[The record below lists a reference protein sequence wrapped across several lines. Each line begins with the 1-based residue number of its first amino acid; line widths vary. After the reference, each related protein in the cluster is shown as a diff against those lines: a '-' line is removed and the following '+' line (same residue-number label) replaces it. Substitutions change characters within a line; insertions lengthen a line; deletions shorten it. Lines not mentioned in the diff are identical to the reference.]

1 MGFSEEELEGIQ
13 EAFDCFGKDK
23 DGNPTGIITKAD
35 FASVIRMLGGNPS
48 EKKLAEMHAKL
59 NKEKITFDD
68 FLPYW
73 EEQSKETGPTSE
85 ELIEAL
91 QLFDKEGNGFISIPE
106 LRSLYLN
113 LGEKFTEEEVEE
125 VMKTVDDGSGM
136 VNYAD
141 FAKMIVS

>member
-23 DGNPTGIITKAD
+23 DGNPTGVIEKAD
-35 FASVIRMLGGNPS
+35 FASVLRMLGGNPS
-48 EKKLAEMHAKL
+48 EAQLGEMHKKLGKD
-59 NKEKITFDD
+59 KIKFDD
-68 FLPYW
+68 FLPFW
-73 EEQSKETGPTSE
+73 EAQSKETGPTSE
-85 ELIEAL
+85 DLMEAL

-125 VMKTVDDGSGM
+125 VMKSVDDGSGM

-141 FAKMIVS
+141 FAKMLVS